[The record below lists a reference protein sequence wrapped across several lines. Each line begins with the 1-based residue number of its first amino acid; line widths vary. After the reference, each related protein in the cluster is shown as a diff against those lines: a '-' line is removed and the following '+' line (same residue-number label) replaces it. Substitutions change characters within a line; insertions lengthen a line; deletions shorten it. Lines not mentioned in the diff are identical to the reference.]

1 MDPVTLITLLA
12 AIFSILGFLYFILI
26 GQKSLVEW
34 WAERREK
41 RRRAA
46 AYAGDVKPDARTAPA
61 ETKVANLVGQSLGPY
76 QIVEQIGAGGMGTV
90 YKAYQPSMDRYV
102 AVKVLPAQV
111 SQDAQ
116 FIKRFQREAKAI
128 ARLEHAHIL
137 PAYDFGEQGG
147 VTYIVMRYVNGGT
160 LRDRLH
166 QGPLPVDEIVRLME
180 QVGGALDYAHRQGM
194 IHRERMKTPCERYS
208 LALPD

>member
-1 MDPVTLITLLA
+1 MDPVTLITLVA
-12 AIFSILGFLYFILI
+12 GVVSILGFLYFILI

-41 RRRAA
+41 QRGGSAPTQSAQANSPTAPNDVRPQAEAA
-46 AYAGDVKPDARTAPA
+46 GRAPA
-61 ETKVANLVGQSLGPY
+61 EAQKRNLIGQTLGPY

-102 AVKVLPAQV
+102 AIKVLPEHL

-116 FIKRFQREAKAI
+116 FLKRFQREAKAI

-137 PAYDFGEQGG
+137 PAHADLLEQADR
-147 VTYIVMRYVNGGT
+147 V
-160 LRDRLH
+160 RD
-166 QGPLPVDEIVRLME
+166 
-180 QVGGALDYAHRQGM
+180 
-194 IHRERMKTPCERYS
+194 
-208 LALPD
+208 LALRRSFLEGVAANREILAEWEAQEIRP